1 MGHCGNLVPPS
12 LTPAPA
18 LLLGH
23 TVAAAAGQVN
33 PRVEIAKLI

>member
-12 LTPAPA
+12 VTPAPA

-23 TVAAAAGQVN
+23 TVAAGQVN